1 MLIQINIYYLMEI
14 YEFDYNFKART
25 WSKQIFTCSI
35 AGLLIFEVDELFG
48 GPFEGL
54 FGVLLE
60 GLIGGLFEGL
70 LEG

>member
-1 MLIQINIYYLMEI
+1 ML
-14 YEFDYNFKART
+14 
-25 WSKQIFTCSI
+25 I
-35 AGLLIFEVDELFG
+35 AGLLIFEVDEQFG

-60 GLIGGLFEGL
+60 GLNGGLFEGL